1 MSKRGS
7 SNALR
12 FSGKIWK
19 LNKSA
24 SSTVK
29 LNDKEEKARKRA
41 ARKAKKIKK
50 QFDVLLKNFKD
61 DNSVKIEDLLNKFER
76 EFSNTMRSH
85 SVTFYKKFK
94 IKTDKSLMS
103 IQEYLSTKPWK
114 SIEPKSISKFRSKIT
129 STTTDN
135 HSPKLPEN

>member
-12 FSGKIWK
+12 FAGKIWK
-19 LNKSA
+19 LNKSV

-41 ARKAKKIKK
+41 DKKAKKIKK
-50 QFDVLLKNFKD
+50 QFEVLLKNFKD
-61 DNSVKIEDLLNKFER
+61 DKSVKIEDLFNKFER

-85 SVTFYKKFK
+85 SVRFYKKFK
-94 IKTDKSLMS
+94 TKSDNSMMS
-103 IQEYLSTKPWK
+103 IQEYFSSKPWK
-114 SIEPKSISKFRSKIT
+114 SIETKSISYFRSKLISPPESP
-129 STTTDN
+129 ST
-135 HSPKLPEN
+135 K

>member
-19 LNKSA
+19 LNKSVG
-24 SSTVK
+24 SSAK

-41 ARKAKKIKK
+41 DKKAKKIKK

-61 DNSVKIEDLLNKFER
+61 DKSVKIEDLFKKFER
-76 EFSNTMRSH
+76 EFSHKMRSH
-85 SVTFYKKFK
+85 SVLFYKKFK
-94 IKTDKSLMS
+94 TKKDNSLMS
-103 IQEYLSTKPWK
+103 IQEYFSTKPWK
-114 SIEPKSISKFRSKIT
+114 SIELKSISNFRTKFI
-129 STTTDN
+129 TTTDN
-135 HSPKLPEN
+135 LSQKLPEN